1 MTACWQDLMF
11 PMGKPPKVDE
21 RGIVICE
28 NDEMYIE
35 TLEAKENMLAGNRQI
50 EVYLRDIKH
59 TSDAPCWNTGVT
71 K

>member
-35 TLEAKENMLAGNRQI
+35 TLEA
-50 EVYLRDIKH
+50 
-59 TSDAPCWNTGVT
+59 
-71 K
+71 